1 MAVYYLLH
9 HSLDV
14 GRWLK
19 QVELFETS
27 SDCSDCAFCIHCFSS
42 VYHKLHSKPIGFWIV
57 KKFILKFTS
66 LVTVDYGG
74 YGTFF
79 LYQVYDGV
87 VYSSGTF
94 IT

>member
-9 HSLDV
+9 CSLDV
-14 GRWLK
+14 GRQSK
-19 QVELFETS
+19 QVELFETL
-27 SDCSDCAFCIHCFSS
+27 SDCSDCAFCLHCFLS
-42 VYHKLHSKPIGFWIV
+42 VYHKLHSKPIGFWII

-79 LYQVYDGV
+79 SYQVYEGL
-87 VYSSGTF
+87 VYSSGMF